1 MTETRTVLVTAG
13 AKGIGLASALAF
25 VEAGHKVAVTYR
37 NNLVP
42 ATLEEK
48 GVLGVKCDVSD
59 AGQILDVFNIVEE
72 KLGPVEI
79 LVANA
84 GMTKDTL
91 MMRMKDDSWEQV
103 INTNLTSAYHLTKR
117 ALPKMVKNHWG
128 RIIYISSVAAQMGI
142 PGQTNYSASKAG
154 LIGLARSLAREVA
167 TRSITVNVIA
177 PGAVDTDILNVL
189 GSDRMKS
196 IIDQIPLQRPARAD
210 EIAAAI
216 SFLASPEASYITGA
230 VLPVDGGLAMGF

>member
-1 MTETRTVLVTAG
+1 MTEPRTVLITAG

-25 VEAGHKVAVTYR
+25 IDAGNKVAVTYR
-37 NNLVP
+37 NNEVP
-42 ATLEEK
+42 AILTEK
-48 GVLGVKCDVSD
+48 GVLGIKCDVSD
-59 AGQILDVFNIVEE
+59 PEQILDVFTVVEE

-84 GMTKDTL
+84 GMTKDAL
-91 MMRMKDDSWEQV
+91 MMRMGEDSWTQV
-103 INTNLTSAYHLTKR
+103 IQTNLTSAYHLTKR
-117 ALPKMVKNHWG
+117 ALPKMVKGRWG
-128 RIIYISSVAAQMGI
+128 RIIYVSSVAAQMGI

-167 TRSITVNVIA
+167 TRSITVNVVA

-189 GSDRMKS
+189 GDDRMKS
-196 IIDQIPLQRPARAD
+196 IIDQIPLQRPARTD

-216 SFLASPEASYITGA
+216 HFLASPEASYITGV